1 MPDHENQTV
10 VRYHTAGRRQPMLIG
25 KDASGRRL
33 PGGPYTVYQILA
45 VVIMATTL
53 WHTTAL
59 WAPRM
64 TSLSTLLVIGAA
76 TLGAGYLTGRVDFS
90 GRNPLLIL
98 LSLLAATPALIS
110 TNPGRLRGRPLPAS
124 KPRQVRTLA
133 TTSRTTVPVEH
144 PAAPTDSQPATLPAA
159 AAPAPVL
166 ALAPIPPR
174 VSVQQRGLVADR
186 LTPLEAFLAAAGKA
200 S

>member
-45 VVIMATTL
+45 VVIVATTM
-53 WHTTAL
+53 WQTTAI

-76 TLGAGYLTGRVDFS
+76 TLGAGLLTGRVDFS
-90 GRNPLLIL
+90 GRNPLWIL
-98 LSLLAATPALIS
+98 LSLLTATPALTS
-110 TNPGRLRGRPLPAS
+110 THPGRLRGRPLPGS

-133 TTSRTTVPVEH
+133 TTSRTTAPLDH
-144 PAAPTDSQPATLPAA
+144 PAEPPASQPAVLPPAA
-159 AAPAPVL
+159 APVLTLAPAPS
-166 ALAPIPPR
+166 R
-174 VSVQQRGLVADR
+174 VSVQPSELMADR